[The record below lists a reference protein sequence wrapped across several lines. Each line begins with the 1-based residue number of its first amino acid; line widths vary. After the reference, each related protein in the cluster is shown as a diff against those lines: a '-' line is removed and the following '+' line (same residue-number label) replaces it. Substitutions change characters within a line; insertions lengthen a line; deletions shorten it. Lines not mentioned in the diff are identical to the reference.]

1 MTDSV
6 TESPLRRAIRNSGS
20 SRKFVEG
27 LNTPFP
33 LVNYTPSML
42 AEDPVVQLLLKALD
56 EVLAPIISVLDCYD
70 AYLDPRLAPLDF
82 VDYMCSWL
90 LVSQVEY
97 WTEET
102 RRASLTSTVQ
112 RSRWR
117 GTARSFEERIDSLF
131 GISILVTDSGNVI
144 ANSQFTDPDFWEKP
158 VSPAVLVSVPKDS
171 DAIASLEM
179 IHEALQAVLPAHV
192 AMEIRVSE

>member
-1 MTDSV
+1 
-6 TESPLRRAIRNSGS
+6 
-20 SRKFVEG
+20 
-27 LNTPFP
+27 
-33 LVNYTPSML
+33 ML
-42 AEDPVVQLLLKALD
+42 AEDPVVQLLLGALD

-82 VDYMCSWL
+82 VDYMSSWL
-90 LVSQVEY
+90 LVSQAEY

-102 RRASLTSTVQ
+102 RRASLTSTTP

-117 GTARSFEERIDSLF
+117 GTARSFEGRINSLF
-131 GISILVTDSGNVI
+131 GISILVTDSGKVI
-144 ANSQFTDPDFWEKP
+144 ANSQFTDPDLWEKP